1 MCGIAGL
8 IELGGV
14 EARQRLEARA
24 GAMGGAMPHR
34 GPDQSAVW
42 AAPDSGVAFAFR
54 RLAILD
60 LSEAGHQPMTS
71 RDGRWTICYNGE
83 IYSYRAI
90 RADMEARGIVFRG
103 TSDTEAMLE
112 HIAAFGIEATLP
124 RLVGMF
130 AIALWDARERRL
142 HLIRDRLGIKPVY
155 WGEAE
160 SRFLFASELKCIRAA
175 LDSCPQIDRKALT
188 DYIALNN
195 VPGARTI
202 YRGFQKLEPGCW
214 LSVSPGERPVIRRY
228 WSMADVVSQPRR
240 QLSDAQAIEEAEA
253 MIREAVS
260 CRMIADV
267 PLGALLSGGV
277 DSSTVVAAMQAA
289 ASGPVKTFT
298 IGFGEAGYDEAAHAR
313 AVAAHL
319 GTEHTEL
326 RLGASDA
333 LALIPSLPDW
343 YDEPFADSSALPT
356 YLVSRLAKGSVTVAL
371 SGDGG
376 DEVFFGYNRHVAGP
390 AAMRRMAPLPGALR
404 DLAAGALSSV
414 STSRWD
420 GLARLLPESRRP
432 RMLGDKLHKLARVM
446 AARSVEGMYQALIAR
461 WQDPS
466 RLTGFDA
473 RLDDGPA
480 EFTLPQ
486 TAFQDDAERLAALDT
501 IGYLPGDILTK
512 VDRASMAVSL
522 EARVPLLDHRLVEF
536 AWTLPTALKIRDGRG
551 KWLLRQVLYRH
562 VPRELVDRPK
572 SGFAIPLADWLRGP
586 LKPWAG
592 DLLNADSMRR
602 TGLID
607 PAPIARAWDE
617 HLAGKGNHAEGLW
630 TILMLE
636 AWAARWLGA

>member
-1 MCGIAGL
+1 
-8 IELGGV
+8 
-14 EARQRLEARA
+14 
-24 GAMGGAMPHR
+24 MGDAMPHR
-34 GPDQSAVW
+34 GPDQAAVW
-42 AAPDSGVAFAFR
+42 SAPESGVAFAFR
-54 RLAILD
+54 RLAIVD
-60 LSEAGHQPMTS
+60 LTETGHQPMTS

-90 RADMEARGIVFRG
+90 RADMEARGHIFRG

-130 AIALWDARERRL
+130 AIALWDAKERRL

-160 SRFLFASELKCIRAA
+160 GRFLFASELKCIRAA
-175 LDSCPQIDRKALT
+175 LDACPEIDRKALT

-195 VPGARTI
+195 VPGARSI
-202 YRGFQKLEPGCW
+202 YRGFHKLEPGCW
-214 LSVSPGERPVIRRY
+214 LSVSPGERPDIRRY

-240 QLSDAQAIEEAEA
+240 ALSDGEALEQADAL
-253 MIREAVS
+253 IREAVA

-267 PLGALLSGGV
+267 PLGALLSGGI

-298 IGFGEAGYDEAAHAR
+298 IGFDEAGYDEAAHAR
-313 AVAAHL
+313 AVAHHL
-319 GTEHTEL
+319 GTDHTEL

-333 LALIPSLPDW
+333 LGLIPSLPDW

-356 YLVSRLAKGSVTVAL
+356 YLVSRLARGSVTVAL

-390 AAMRRMAPLPGALR
+390 AALKRMAPVPGPLR
-404 DLAAGALSSV
+404 DLAAGALSAV
-414 STSRWD
+414 PTGGWD
-420 GLARLLPESRRP
+420 GLARLLPEHKRP

-446 AARSVEGMYQALIAR
+446 ASRSVEGMYQALVAR
-461 WQDPS
+461 WQNPA

-473 RLDDGPA
+473 RLDDGPPP
-480 EFTLPQ
+480 FTLPQ
-486 TAFQDDAERLAALDT
+486 NAFQDDAERLAALDT

-512 VDRASMAVSL
+512 VDRASMAISL

-536 AWTLPTALKIRDGRG
+536 AWTLPTSLKIRDGRG
-551 KWLLRQVLYRH
+551 KWLLRQVLHRY
-562 VPRELVDRPK
+562 VPRDLVDRPK

-586 LKPWAG
+586 LREWAG
-592 DLLNADSMRR
+592 DLLSTTSIKR

-607 PAPIARAWDE
+607 PAPVAEAWSA
-617 HLAGKGNHAEGLW
+617 HLSGKGNHAEGLW

-636 AWAARWLGA
+636 AWAARWIR